1 MSLSAFIRDHQ
12 EKIIVEF
19 AVFAQTVMPA
29 GANMSEAELRDHAE
43 DILAAVLHDMGTAQ
57 SGEEQS
63 RKSKGDG
70 SAHAMAASGRLHAD
84 DRIQHGFTLRSVLA
98 EFRALRATV
107 LRLYE
112 ESGASNL
119 TEVCRFNEAVDEALT
134 ESVERFAVQTDLFR
148 DQFIGILSHDLRAPL
163 GAVTFGAALL
173 AVPEDNPQRRG
184 RVVTGILTSAQR
196 MERMIGDLLDLA
208 RARLG
213 GTIPLQ
219 RRRVD
224 LQELCE
230 AVVLESGAARPDA
243 ELRFT
248 TNGNLVG
255 NWDADRLAQVVSNLV
270 VNAIQHGQGTPVTLT
285 AAEEGDAVT
294 VEVHNGGAP
303 IPPAMMASIFEP
315 LARGGKPGG
324 VHSIGLGLFIARA
337 IVSAHGGEIGV
348 RSSSDQGT
356 TFTVRLPKVDSA
368 ESAASAAAT
377 G

>member
-1 MSLSAFIRDHQ
+1 MSLSAFIRDHR

-43 DILAAVLHDMGTAQ
+43 DILAAVIRDMGTAQ

-70 SAHAMAASGRLHAD
+70 FAHEMAASGRLHAD

-119 TEVCRFNEAVDEALT
+119 LEVCRFNEAVDEALT
-134 ESVERFAVQTDLFR
+134 ESVQRFAVQTDLFR

-196 MERMIGDLLDLA
+196 MERMIGDPGLGACPAWWNDPSSEA
-208 RARLG
+208 ASRPSGIVRRG
-213 GTIPLQ
+213 GTRKQ
-219 RRRVD
+219 RRSPGCRV
-224 LQELCE
+224 
-230 AVVLESGAARPDA
+230 AVYD
-243 ELRFT
+243 
-248 TNGNLVG
+248 
-255 NWDADRLAQVVSNLV
+255 
-270 VNAIQHGQGTPVTLT
+270 
-285 AAEEGDAVT
+285 
-294 VEVHNGGAP
+294 
-303 IPPAMMASIFEP
+303 
-315 LARGGKPGG
+315 
-324 VHSIGLGLFIARA
+324 
-337 IVSAHGGEIGV
+337 
-348 RSSSDQGT
+348 
-356 TFTVRLPKVDSA
+356 
-368 ESAASAAAT
+368 
-377 G
+377 